1 VNKAKG
7 QARKEKAFILPS
19 RGQGIAAPRPCPF
32 ALLPAAYCLLPFAF
46 CLLSGCVGLP
56 EWAMFKKPP
65 APPGPAEDLVLKDG
79 KLEKNEGPVGKVG
92 ATAVEMDGAKELF
105 RRNEYVKAE
114 AVFHRIAND
123 TKNTPQI
130 AEEARYYEAEC
141 LRLQGRYPKAADTYS
156 KLLKDFSMGQ
166 FRDQANQRL
175 FDIANYWL
183 DDTRAE
189 MAAYREQKDG
199 KRWFV
204 MPASYFH
211 WDKTKPLFDEES
223 WALQKLEEIQ
233 LDLHGPLADRALFY
247 AGSVKFFRKDYREA
261 DQNFSQLTQMLP
273 NSPLAPQALKMAI
286 ICKQLSTGGPDY
298 DGRKTAEAR
307 ELIHTAG
314 RAYPE
319 LKAKEEKFL
328 YRQLDSINQQQAAK
342 DYRIAEFYKR
352 TGHPGSAY
360 FYYEIV
366 RRRYPNTPYFDKAT
380 ERMHELKAVLEK
392 EQQKAAEAP
401 KPSKPLLTMP
411 NLFQKTPPPAQ
422 VLPAPQGGTETAP
435 QPRPVPTGPP
445 AQQDGGQVVPGTMLL
460 RPATAPQTLPAD
472 LTGRP

>member
-1 VNKAKG
+1 M
-7 QARKEKAFILPS
+7 
-19 RGQGIAAPRPCPF
+19 
-32 ALLPAAYCLLPFAF
+32 
-46 CLLSGCVGLP
+46 
-56 EWAMFKKPP
+56 WKKPP
-65 APPGPAEDLVLKDG
+65 APPGPVDDVVLRDG
-79 KLEKNEGPVGKVG
+79 KLEKPPAPLLKPGQSGEDL
-92 ATAVEMDGAKELF
+92 DGGKELF

-114 AVFHRIAND
+114 AVFHHIAND

-156 KLLKDFSMGQ
+156 KLLKDFSTGQ

-189 MAAYREQKDG
+189 MAEYRELKDG
-199 KRWFV
+199 KRWIV
-204 MPASYFH
+204 LPASYTH
-211 WDKTKPLFDEES
+211 WDKTKPLFDEEG

-233 LDLHGPLADRALFY
+233 LDLHGPLADKALFY

-307 ELIHTAG
+307 ELIHTAA

-319 LKAKEEKFL
+319 LKNKEEKFL
-328 YRQLDSINQQQAAK
+328 FRQLDSINQQQAAK
-342 DYRIAEFYKR
+342 DFRIAEFYKR

-366 RRRYPNTPYFDKAT
+366 RRRYPGTTYFDQAT
-380 ERMHELKAVLEK
+380 ERMHELKSAVEK
-392 EQQKAAEAP
+392 EQQQAAVPPKPVLPKPRLFEKAA
-401 KPSKPLLTMP
+401 
-411 NLFQKTPPPAQ
+411 PPAQ
-422 VLPAPQGGTETAP
+422 VLPAPSEMAPAP
-435 QPRPVPTGPP
+435 QPAPAPRSDDGPP
-445 AQQDGGQVVPGTMLL
+445 VPGTMLM
-460 RPATAPQTLPAD
+460 RSAPVAAPQTLSTE

>member
-1 VNKAKG
+1 
-7 QARKEKAFILPS
+7 
-19 RGQGIAAPRPCPF
+19 
-32 ALLPAAYCLLPFAF
+32 
-46 CLLSGCVGLP
+46 
-56 EWAMFKKPP
+56 MFKKPP
-65 APPGPAEDLVLKDG
+65 APPGPVDDVVLRDG
-79 KLEKNEGPVGKVG
+79 KLEKPPPPLVKPGQSGEDL
-92 ATAVEMDGAKELF
+92 DGGKELF

-156 KLLKDFSMGQ
+156 KLLKDFSTGQ

-189 MAAYREQKDG
+189 MAAYREEKEG
-199 KRWFV
+199 KRWIV
-204 MPASYFH
+204 MPASYMH
-211 WDKTKPLFDEES
+211 WDKSKPLFDEEG
-223 WALQKLEEIQ
+223 WALEELEQIQ
-233 LDLHGPLADRALFY
+233 LDLHGPLADKALFY
-247 AGSVKFFRKDYREA
+247 AGSVKFFRKDYHEA

-307 ELIHTAG
+307 ELIHTAA

-319 LKAKEEKFL
+319 LKTKEEKFL
-328 YRQLDSINQQQAAK
+328 IRQLDAINQQQAAK
-342 DYRIAEFYKR
+342 DFRIGEYYRR

-366 RRRYPNTPYFDKAT
+366 RRRYPGTPYFDRAT
-380 ERMHELKAVLEK
+380 ERMHELKGALEK
-392 EQQKAAEAP
+392 EQQQPVLPP
-401 KPSKPLLTMP
+401 KPVLPKPR
-411 NLFQKTPPPAQ
+411 LFEKAMPPAQ
-422 VLPAPQGGTETAP
+422 VIPVPTETAP
-435 QPRPVPTGPP
+435 TPRPVAPVPTPQDDGP
-445 AQQDGGQVVPGTMLL
+445 VVPGTPLM
-460 RPATAPQTLPAD
+460 RPAPAGAPQTLPKE
-472 LTGRP
+472 LTGPS